1 MKTLIFIALLSSP
14 LAYSSVLPHVFYA
27 PKKVQNEICQNSA
40 FQNERF
46 WKGLMSNRIEQLT
59 NGKSETAKNS
69 FITNSYQELFKKTD
83 KMNGPKFMSY
93 IYTNASNHLG
103 RLVRFNEWPS
113 GHVLESW
120 DNSFVEGTT
129 LRNLARTTNFML
141 APKLMHH
148 SLNLYKELSWSL
160 GAASMCGLNYT
171 KSIVQDR
178 YLVNAF
184 NSTDITG
191 FVKSYVAFEQSFLQ
205 REMYVEFMI
214 KIPTKSYVLDQ
225 MRYMPFNGQKHT
237 NFAQWCENTN
247 CSTSSYDLE
256 NRIRFDVWAIL
267 TELYLTKGNT
277 AVLNDRLKNSQINE
291 TLSVF
296 MK

>member
-1 MKTLIFIALLSSP
+1 MKTIIFIALLSSS
-14 LAYSSVLPHVFYA
+14 LAHSSVLPHVFYA
-27 PKKVQNEICQNSA
+27 PQKVRSEICQNPA
-40 FQNERF
+40 FKNERF

-59 NGKSETAKNS
+59 HGKSDTAKNA
-69 FITNSYQELFKKTD
+69 FITNSYQELFNKND
-83 KMNGPKFMSY
+83 KMNGPKFMGY

-103 RLVRFNEWPS
+103 RLVRFNSWPA
-113 GHVLESW
+113 GHSLESW

-160 GAASMCGLNYT
+160 GSATMCGMNYT
-171 KSIVQDR
+171 KTIVQDR
-178 YLVNAF
+178 YLLNAF

-191 FVKSYVAFEQSFLQ
+191 FVRSFVAYEQSYLQ
-205 REMYVEFMI
+205 REMYAELMI
-214 KIPTKSYVLDQ
+214 KVPTKAHVLDE
-225 MRYMPFNGQKHT
+225 MRYMPFNGQKRT
-237 NFAQWCENTN
+237 SFAEWCENTN
-247 CSTSSYDLE
+247 CGTSSYDLE
-256 NRIRFDVWAIL
+256 NRIRYDVWAMLI
-267 TELYLTKGNT
+267 ELYLTKGD
-277 AVLNDRLKNSQINE
+277 AAALNARLKNSKINE

>member
-1 MKTLIFIALLSSP
+1 MKTIIFFALLTTP

-27 PKKVQNEICQNSA
+27 PQKVQSEICENPA
-40 FQNERF
+40 FKNERF

-69 FITNSYQELFKKTD
+69 FITNSYQELYKRTAH
-83 KMNGPKFMSY
+83 MNGVKFMSY

-103 RLVRFNEWPS
+103 RLVRFNAWPA
-113 GHVLESW
+113 GHALESW

-129 LRNLARTTNFML
+129 LRNLARATNFML

-160 GAASMCGLNYT
+160 GAASMCGMNYT
-171 KSIVQDR
+171 KSMVQDR
-178 YLVNAF
+178 YLVNAYS
-184 NSTDITG
+184 STDITG
-191 FVKSYVAFEQSFLQ
+191 FVRSFVAFEQSFLQ
-205 REMYVEFMI
+205 REMYAELMI
-214 KIPTKSYVLDQ
+214 KLPTKANVLDQ

-237 NFAQWCENTN
+237 SFAQWCENTN
-247 CSTSSYDLE
+247 CGTSSYDLE
-256 NRIRFDVWAIL
+256 NRVRFDVWAIL
-267 TELYLTKGNT
+267 TELYLTKGST
-277 AVLNDRLKNSQINE
+277 AVLNTRLKNSKVNE